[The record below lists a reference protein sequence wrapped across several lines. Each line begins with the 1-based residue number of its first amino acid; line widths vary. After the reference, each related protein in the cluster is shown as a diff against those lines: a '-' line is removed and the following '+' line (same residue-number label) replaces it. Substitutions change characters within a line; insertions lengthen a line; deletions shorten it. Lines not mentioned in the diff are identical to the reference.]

1 MRRPKVVTQPTG
13 DRSPVLAPVWKPDRE
28 RIVEAFRAG
37 LASDPSSEAAGDA
50 FLAVSY
56 THRGQRMMAISY
68 ASAAANANPLVW
80 GPLHTAIESRG
91 VQYYSKGS
99 IYVDGEFVAEVE
111 SVTIER

>member
-1 MRRPKVVTQPTG
+1 VYE
-13 DRSPVLAPVWKPDRE
+13 PVWKPDRD

-56 THRGQRMMAISY
+56 TNRNQRMMAISY
-68 ASAAANANPLVW
+68 ASAAANANPRVW
-80 GPLHTAIESRG
+80 GPLYEAIAEPKHG
-91 VQYYSKGS
+91 VRYFAKGS

-111 SVTIER
+111 SVATECK